1 MLVLSVTIWQV
12 AVAFVFFAPDD
23 ATKAMKAKYLFLNSS
38 NFNLKFSLRR
48 GETQV
53 RKLKWF
59 KQSKQ
64 N

>member
-1 MLVLSVTIWQV
+1 MLVLLVTTWQV

-23 ATKAMKAKYLFLNSS
+23 ATKAMKAKYLFFNSF

-53 RKLKWF
+53 RKLK
-59 KQSKQ
+59 
-64 N
+64 